1 MDGDGEPVVSKGEA
15 TRGVAL
21 DERRSDKG
29 KRGCLGDFN
38 AEAQRRKGV
47 VLLVPVREKR
57 GKRGGAVRRGV
68 RSSEG
73 GAPAADNARRRWGR
87 VNRRGVL
94 GGGPVR
100 CRMGCAWRAWASRG
114 RREMGWAQG
123 NSDGRRW

>member
-47 VLLVPVREKR
+47 ALLVPVREKR

-73 GAPAADNARRRWGR
+73 GGTGGR
-87 VNRRGVL
+87 
-94 GGGPVR
+94 
-100 CRMGCAWRAWASRG
+100 
-114 RREMGWAQG
+114 
-123 NSDGRRW
+123 

>member
-73 GAPAADNARRRWGR
+73 GRRRLTT
-87 VNRRGVL
+87 RGD
-94 GGGPVR
+94 GGG
-100 CRMGCAWRAWASRG
+100 G
-114 RREMGWAQG
+114 
-123 NSDGRRW
+123 